1 MKHKIAFKIGRWS
14 ISIALAILICT
25 IAFNVF
31 MNYEY
36 QWFGQR
42 IIQPPSFGTSLNIV
56 IFGIFATIAFTV
68 ISLISFV
75 TGLFL
80 KPKN

>member
-1 MKHKIAFKIGRWS
+1 MR
-14 ISIALAILICT
+14 
-25 IAFNVF
+25 
-31 MNYEY
+31 Y

-42 IIQPPSFGTSLNIV
+42 INPTAFFRHFFEYRYFWDYLQP
-56 IFGIFATIAFTV
+56 IAFHV